1 MKQSGRRALI
11 MVMNHGNYA
20 LRREVSKGSKVVDKK
35 CKSKRN
41 KNSCDKM
48 LNHRLRQFNKKLINQ
63 IREYPVQSFSL

>member
-11 MVMNHGNYA
+11 AVMCHGNYA
-20 LRREVSKGSKVVDKK
+20 LRREVFKGSKVINKNV
-35 CKSKRN
+35 KSKRN

-63 IREYPVQSFSL
+63 IEEL